1 MINPLGVKR
10 RKRQNSRKRWYETS
24 ELIPIVI
31 MDRRLTGAF
40 IGSAKN
46 LMERRILMRKS
57 RKRMG
62 TGENRAEK

>member
-1 MINPLGVKR
+1 
-10 RKRQNSRKRWYETS
+10 
-24 ELIPIVI
+24 

-62 TGENRAEK
+62 TGENRAEKQEIGKAKRLKSPPPRDDAELRDFFQWHA